1 MQKPECTRGTWEFRA
16 PHDAIGPR
24 SSFSYTSKS
33 LRISG
38 FEQDMARRNYQQSCA
53 LATALDVVGERW
65 TLLLIRELLIGPR
78 RFNQLLAGLRGIG
91 TNLLAERLKQLENAG
106 VVARMDPAER
116 DSGYQ
121 LTAMGSELRE
131 AVYALVRWGTRRLPI
146 SFDDEHL
153 SRPEWDM
160 VAINALFQPDQA
172 ADVKAVFQFEVDG
185 FCYFARIDCGTLR
198 VGPGITSSPDLT
210 IRTDR
215 ATLAAIGRG
224 AAVEAAVA
232 AGRLQLS
239 GYPAAIDSLRRA
251 FISAA
256 SANHHLG

>member
-1 MQKPECTRGTWEFRA
+1 
-16 PHDAIGPR
+16 
-24 SSFSYTSKS
+24 
-33 LRISG
+33 
-38 FEQDMARRNYQQSCA
+38 MAKRNYQQSCA
-53 LATALDVVGERW
+53 LAAALDVVGERW

-121 LTAMGSELRE
+121 LTALGLELRE
-131 AVYALVRWGTRRLPI
+131 AVYALVRWGTRLPI

-153 SRPEWDM
+153 SRPEWDI
-160 VAINALFQPDQA
+160 VAMNALFQPDQA

-185 FCYFARIDCGTLR
+185 FCYFARVDCGTLC
-198 VGPGITSSPDLT
+198 VDPGRTSSPDLT

-239 GYPAAIDSLRRA
+239 GDPAAIDSLRRA
-251 FISAA
+251 FIPAA
-256 SANHHLG
+256 SANHHHLG